1 MKKLFCIALSFLMI
15 FTAMPITALA
25 NNSDCIGPNTLGN
38 AYIKAFDECGEN
50 TESIIYSCREEAEDF
65 SYQGISYDIESNTL
79 NLNGCNIPALV
90 IRANEMG
97 RDFKIN
103 VTGENYL
110 KRISLS
116 GNGYNCSLSV
126 NGNGSLYLGK
136 NNADGSGAIVLNC
149 DYTES
154 TLTVSDTV
162 SMFAYSAWGEATI
175 CVYNSLADDA
185 IEMKGN
191 LPDIN
196 YDSYETTMT
205 PTVYGSTPLNTQFY
219 NLSDG
224 SVATYDY
231 DVKTDAYI
239 LHKYNIVNVDIEGK
253 ETQIAVEQKDELGN
267 PILVDESQVNFDDTR
282 YAYLLL
288 FDNSPSIVYLNRN
301 DSERYIVSS
310 CYDSNS
316 GTDIYDIKKIV
327 DLGEYGLVYYPVE
340 TGVSSLSSDY
350 YIQKIS
356 CNSKNYNIFDSYSNV
371 YGIVQRFFSAHVKD
385 QDINYRCWETIY
397 VEKNTPTYISFDV
410 IDSWRKVYDIDWDI
424 SGLVNAGFTVSPEPV
439 YFDGDDTAYLEVN
452 VNDWPEGTCGSI
464 AINCY
469 NNEANISNVTG
480 SKSPEPLC
488 TYYVYVQVTNPVHG
502 YAQDKVSYKVY
513 EAGSTIKMAPNDTMM
528 LNFYTDNYRGA
539 AVFDWETESINS
551 TGITVGAERYE
562 ESNRTYCKISSE
574 NCEVGTKGTLVFN
587 LKRGEDYDYN
597 NRELD
602 KIAPLYTFEINFEVV
617 TQCEAKGHNPDTENG
632 TFLKKPTCKDFGLME
647 CICTV
652 CGETFITEIDPLP
665 HGKLNKVERNRVE
678 PTCTKTGGYE
688 VAYICELC
696 GDAVMG
702 EYIEL
707 NPTGHKYDAG
717 KVTKAATCKAKGV
730 KTYTCTLCGAKKTES
745 ISIIAHKYTTVTTRA
760 TTSKDG
766 KKVTKCSACGYVSKT
781 VPIYQIKT
789 ISLSPTSYYYDGKVK
804 TPTVTIKDRK
814 GNTLKK
820 DRDYSLSYASGRKYA
835 GRYAIKITFKG
846 NFYGTVTKTFDI
858 KPKNS
863 YITKLTATSK
873 GFKVYWKKQS
883 TQTSGF
889 QIQYATDS
897 KFTKNCKSAFSSG
910 GSTTY
915 KSIGKLYG
923 KKRYYVRIRSYKTV
937 KYGGKNINIYSGWSN
952 YKYVTTKR

>member
-1 MKKLFCIALSFLMI
+1 MKKLFCIALTFLMI

-50 TESIIYSCREEAEDF
+50 TESIIYSCREETEDL
-65 SYQGISYDIESNTL
+65 SHQGISYDNESNTL
-79 NLNGCNIPALV
+79 NLNGCNIPEIV
-90 IRANEMG
+90 IKANEMG

-126 NGNGSLYLGK
+126 VGDGSLYLGK
-136 NNADGSGAIVLNC
+136 NNADGGGAIVLYC
-149 DYTES
+149 DFTES

-185 IEMKGN
+185 IEMKGAM
-191 LPDIN
+191 PDIS
-196 YDSYETTMT
+196 YDSYEATMT
-205 PTVYGSTPLNTQFY
+205 PTVYGSIPWNTQFF

-231 DVKTDAYI
+231 DAKTSTYI
-239 LHKYNIVNVDIEGK
+239 LHKYNIVNVDIDGK
-253 ETQIAVEQKDELGN
+253 ETQFAVQQKDESGN
-267 PILVDESQVNFDDTR
+267 PILVDEAQVDFEDDR

-288 FDNSPSIVYLNRN
+288 FDNNPSTVYLNRN
-301 DSERYIVSS
+301 DSERYVVSS
-310 CYDSNS
+310 YYDSNS
-316 GTDIYDIKKIV
+316 DTDIYDIKKIV
-327 DLGEYGLVYYPVE
+327 DFGEYGLVYCPVE
-340 TGVSSLSSDY
+340 TGASSLSSDY
-350 YIQKIS
+350 YIQEIS
-356 CNSKNYNIFDSYSNV
+356 CNSKNYNIYDSYSNV
-371 YGIVQRFFSAHVKD
+371 YGIVQRTFSAHVKD
-385 QDINYRCWETIY
+385 QNINYRCWETIY

-410 IDSWRKVYDIDWDI
+410 IDSWSKVYDIDWDI
-424 SGLVNAGFTVSPEPV
+424 SGLVNVGFTVSPEPV
-439 YFDGDDTAYLEVN
+439 YFDGDDTAYLKVN
-452 VNDWPEGTCGSI
+452 ANDLPENTCGSI
-464 AINCY
+464 EINCY
-469 NNEANISNVTG
+469 DNEANSSNDTG
-480 SKSPEPLC
+480 SESPEPLC

-502 YAQDKVSYKVY
+502 YAQDKDSYKVY

-539 AVFDWETESINS
+539 AVFDWETEPINS
-551 TGITVGAERYE
+551 TGITVDAERYK
-562 ESNRTYCKISSE
+562 ESNRTYCKISTE

-602 KIAPLYTFEINFEVV
+602 KIAPLYTFELNFEVV

-632 TFLKKPTCKDFGLME
+632 TVLKEPTCKEFGLKE
-647 CICTV
+647 CTCTV
-652 CGETFITEIDPLP
+652 CGETVIAETNPLP
-665 HGKLNKVERNRVE
+665 HGELKEVERNRVE
-678 PTCTKTGGYE
+678 PTCTKPGGYE
-688 VAYICELC
+688 VASICELC

-702 EYIEL
+702 GYVEL
-707 NPTGHKYDAG
+707 KPTGHSYKSTS
-717 KVTKAATCKAKGV
+717 K
-730 KTYTCTLCGAKKTES
+730 L
-745 ISIIAHKYTTVTTRA
+745 TRA
-760 TTSKDG
+760 TTSADG
-766 KKVTKCSACGYVSKT
+766 KVVTTYKCSKCGYSYSKQT
-781 VPIYQIKT
+781 RTYYQIKT
-789 ISLSPTSYYYDGKVK
+789 ISLSATSYYYDGKVK

-820 DRDYSLSYASGRKYA
+820 DRDYTLSYASGRKNA

-858 KPKNS
+858 KPKGTS
-863 YITKLTATSK
+863 LTKLTATSK
-873 GFKVYWKKQS
+873 GFKVYWKKQT
-883 TQTSGF
+883 TQTTGY

-897 KFTKNCKSAFSSG
+897 KFTKNCKGVFVKGASSN
-910 GSTTY
+910 Y
-915 KSIGKLYG
+915 KSISKLYG

-952 YKYVTTKR
+952 YKYVTTKK